1 MNIKFPKNLIERN
14 HYIKRIEPYMR
25 HNVVKVLT
33 GQRRVGKSYILYQ
46 LIHLVMEQ
54 NPEANIIYLN
64 MEDFENISLKN
75 AGSLYARIKS
85 LLHDNEMNY
94 IFLDEIQD
102 VDHWEDVV
110 RSLST
115 DDDNDIYITGS
126 NSKMLSSELSTYLSG
141 RYVEFPI
148 YSLSYTEF
156 LQFHH
161 RKDSDESLRLYERY
175 GGLPYL
181 MNLQLDD
188 DTVNEYLSSIYST
201 IVFRDIVERY
211 KLRNVDF
218 LERLIEYL
226 AENIGNLFSAKK
238 VSDFLKSQQVK
249 ISVSQIQN
257 YLQYLANAF
266 LIHRVERY
274 DLVGKRM
281 FEIGEKDYFEN
292 LGLRNNIIG
301 YRIND
306 EGKLLENLVYN
317 HLLFLGYQAKV
328 GFLQQKEIDFVAE
341 RNHERLYV
349 QVSLRLDN
357 EATIEREFG
366 NLLSIQDNYPKIVVT
381 RDAFQGNT
389 YQGIRQMSIREL
401 LMKEFFS

>member
-161 RKDSDESLRLYERY
+161 RKDSDETLRLYERY
-175 GGLPYL
+175 GCLPYL

-401 LMKEFFS
+401 LMKEYFS

>member
-238 VSDFLKSQQVK
+238 VSDFLKLQQVK

-401 LMKEFFS
+401 LMKEYFS

>member
-1 MNIKFPKNLIERN
+1 MKFPKNLIERN
-14 HYIKRIEPYMR
+14 HYIDRIKPYMKQ
-25 HNVVKVLT
+25 NVVKVLT

-46 LIHLVMEQ
+46 LIRLVLKENSQ
-54 NPEANIIYLN
+54 ANIIYLN
-64 MEDFENISLKN
+64 MEDFENIRLKN
-75 AGSLYARIKS
+75 AENLYTRIKD
-85 LLHDNEMNY
+85 LLHEGEMNY

-102 VDHWEDVV
+102 VDHWEDVI
-110 RSLST
+110 RSLAT

-148 YSLSYTEF
+148 YSLSYVEF

-161 RKDSDESLRLYERY
+161 REDSDESLRLYERY

-181 MNLQLDD
+181 INLRLDD
-188 DTVNEYLSSIYST
+188 DTVNEYLNSIYST

-211 KLRNVDF
+211 KLRNIDF

-249 ISVSQIQN
+249 ISVTQIQN

-266 LIHRVERY
+266 LIQRVERY

-301 YRIND
+301 YRFTD
-306 EGKLLENLVYN
+306 EGKLLENMVFN
-317 HLLFLGYQAKV
+317 QLLYLGYQVKI
-328 GFLQQKEIDFVAE
+328 GYMQQKEIDFVAE
-341 RNHERLYV
+341 KNHERIYI

-357 EATIEREFG
+357 EETIEREFG
-366 NLLSIQDNYPKIVVT
+366 NLLSLNDNYPKIVVT

-389 YQGIRQMSIREL
+389 YQGIHQMSIREL
-401 LMKEFFS
+401 LMKTSL

>member
-401 LMKEFFS
+401 LMKEYFS

>member
-25 HNVVKVLT
+25 HNVVKVLM

-401 LMKEFFS
+401 LMKEYFS

>member
-14 HYIKRIEPYMR
+14 HYIDRIKPYMKQ
-25 HNVVKVLT
+25 NVVKVLT

-46 LIHLVMEQ
+46 LIRLVLKENSQ
-54 NPEANIIYLN
+54 ANIIYLN
-64 MEDFENISLKN
+64 MEDFENIRLKN
-75 AGSLYARIKS
+75 AENLYTRIKD
-85 LLHDNEMNY
+85 LLHEGEMNY

-102 VDHWEDVV
+102 VDHWEDVI
-110 RSLST
+110 RSLAT

-148 YSLSYTEF
+148 YSLSYVEF

-161 RKDSDESLRLYERY
+161 REDSDESLRLYERY

-181 MNLQLDD
+181 INLRLDD
-188 DTVNEYLSSIYST
+188 DTVNEYLNSIYST

-211 KLRNVDF
+211 KLRNIDF

-249 ISVSQIQN
+249 ISVTQIQN

-266 LIHRVERY
+266 LIQRVERY

-301 YRIND
+301 YRFTD
-306 EGKLLENLVYN
+306 EGKLLENMVFN
-317 HLLFLGYQAKV
+317 QLLYLGYQVKI
-328 GFLQQKEIDFVAE
+328 GYMQQKEIDFVAE
-341 RNHERLYV
+341 KNHERIYI

-357 EATIEREFG
+357 EETIEREFG
-366 NLLSIQDNYPKIVVT
+366 NLLSLNDNYPKIVVT

-389 YQGIRQMSIREL
+389 YQGIHQMSIREL
-401 LMKEFFS
+401 LMKTSL

>member
-14 HYIKRIEPYMR
+14 HYIDRIKPYMK

-46 LIHLVMEQ
+46 LIRLVLKENSQ
-54 NPEANIIYLN
+54 ANIIYLN
-64 MEDFENISLKN
+64 MEDFENIRLKN
-75 AGSLYARIKS
+75 AENLYTRIKD
-85 LLHDNEMNY
+85 LLHEGEMNY

-102 VDHWEDVV
+102 VDHWEDVI
-110 RSLST
+110 RSLAT
-115 DDDNDIYITGS
+115 DDDNDIYVTGS

-148 YSLSYTEF
+148 YSLSYVEF

-161 RKDSDESLRLYERY
+161 REDSDESLRLYERY

-181 MNLQLDD
+181 INLRLDD
-188 DTVNEYLSSIYST
+188 DTVNEYLNSIYST

-211 KLRNVDF
+211 KLRNIDF

-249 ISVSQIQN
+249 ISVTQIQN

-266 LIHRVERY
+266 LIQRVERY

-301 YRIND
+301 YRFTD
-306 EGKLLENLVYN
+306 EGKLLENMVFN
-317 HLLFLGYQAKV
+317 QLLYLGYQVKI
-328 GFLQQKEIDFVAE
+328 GYMQQKEIDFVAE
-341 RNHERLYV
+341 KNHERIYI

-357 EATIEREFG
+357 EETIEREFD
-366 NLLSIQDNYPKIVVT
+366 NLLSINDNYPKIVVT

-389 YQGIRQMSIREL
+389 YQGIHQMSIREL
-401 LMKEFFS
+401 LMKTSL